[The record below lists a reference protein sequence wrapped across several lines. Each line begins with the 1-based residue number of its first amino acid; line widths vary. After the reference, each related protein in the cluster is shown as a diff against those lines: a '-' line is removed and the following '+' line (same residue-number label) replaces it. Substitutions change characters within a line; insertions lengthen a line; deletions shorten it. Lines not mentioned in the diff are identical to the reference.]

1 MNDFTDFENYMI
13 DEMRFSPQTV
23 QSTIKRLKFL
33 SRFAD
38 LNDRE
43 RVQEFL
49 RKVWEQYGNAR
60 ANQYIKVLNRYA
72 RFAHYR
78 PFKYFKE
85 YEHMTIKL
93 VQPEAIQRLMAV
105 ASKDPRRKAVFY
117 LLFGCG
123 LRLREIHDLRIDD
136 IHPDRIRVTG
146 KGQKVRDVYL
156 PPEVYDALM
165 EYLSVR
171 ANTDQYYVFTTKKR
185 RMSYDFLRMLIY
197 DVAKQAGVRFHPHMA
212 RHTYASVLLKNG
224 VDLFYVAKMLGH
236 SDLSSTEIYLH
247 PSQDDA
253 INAVKAAFAGIF
265 PGTGAPSSS
274 GTVSTGPRGA
284 GNPSPR
290 VKRSDLREKLF
301 ILFFDELRGLD
312 PENNAIPAPVQGP
325 LPFLQG
331 GGSA

>member
-265 PGTGAPSSS
+265 PGTVAPSSS
-274 GTVSTGPRGA
+274 GTVSTGPRG
-284 GNPSPR
+284 
-290 VKRSDLREKLF
+290 F
-301 ILFFDELRGLD
+301 
-312 PENNAIPAPVQGP
+312 GP
-325 LPFLQG
+325 LTYGLRVHR
-331 GGSA
+331 ST